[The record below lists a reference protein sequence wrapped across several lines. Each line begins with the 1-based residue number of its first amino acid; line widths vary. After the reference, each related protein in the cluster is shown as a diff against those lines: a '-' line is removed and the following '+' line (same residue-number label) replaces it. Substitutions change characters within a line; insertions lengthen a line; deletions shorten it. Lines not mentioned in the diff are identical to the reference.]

1 MIREVCFVRN
11 SDSRLGVRDG
21 WRSEVSVP
29 KKVATETGNPKCP
42 GTIVFTFA
50 CASLCGR
57 RRCRGAPSVQLR
69 AGARAR
75 VEAGRRHP
83 TPAPHAR
90 TPHPPDDITS
100 CQDGLSLAC
109 LRLVSFCRLSSFL
122 LFFVFVFSPGGKAFL
137 LRPLR
142 PRGSGGGCQGAGG
155 RAVGAGGR
163 GAGAGQ
169 LLSSV

>member
-1 MIREVCFVRN
+1 MTRDWESEMGGAPRCPFPRR
-11 SDSRLGVRDG
+11 SRPKRGSQITLEQSYS
-21 WRSEVSVP
+21 RSPVLLS
-29 KKVATETGNPKCP
+29 
-42 GTIVFTFA
+42 
-50 CASLCGR
+50 GR

-69 AGARAR
+69 VGARAR

-142 PRGSGGGCQGAGG
+142 LRGSGGGCQGAGG

-163 GAGAGQ
+163 GEGVGQ